1 MITIAP
7 GRRCGTVTPPAS
19 KSMAHRLMI
28 LAALN
33 EAPVFLELDR
43 ISEDIEAT
51 ARCLRALGA
60 KVLERKNGL
69 FVEPLSR
76 TTLSAGAGEIPD
88 GVPVLSCG
96 ESGSTLR
103 FLLPLAAALG
113 IPAVFR
119 MEDRLAL
126 RPIEALIEALKKN
139 GVQIEAH
146 DGAFRLS
153 GQLVPGDFELPGNI
167 SSQFVTGLLLAL
179 PLLPG
184 DSTITIIGKME
195 SEGYLRL
202 TEQALTLAK
211 IRYEYTPPA
220 RSRCM
225 SYRIPGC
232 QTAQLPTSVFVER
245 DWSAAANFLVMGAL
259 SHEGIRVSGLDPES
273 VQGDRRM
280 LELLRD
286 FGAEVL
292 ILPPE
297 DPASGALPQILVKGS
312 SLKGQT
318 VDVQMIP
325 DLVPILSV
333 LAAAAEGETRI
344 SGGARLRFKETDRLR
359 TTYELLKKLG
369 ADVRELEDG
378 LLINGKGQLVGG
390 SILRC
395 HDHRIA
401 MAAAA
406 AALISRNAV
415 TIPDSDCVNKSY
427 PGFFEDFSRL
437 EAES

>member
-51 ARCLRALGA
+51 ARCL
-60 KVLERKNGL
+60 KNGL

-232 QTAQLPTSVFVER
+232 QMAQLPSSV
-245 DWSAAANFLVMGAL
+245 
-259 SHEGIRVSGLDPES
+259 
-273 VQGDRRM
+273 
-280 LELLRD
+280 
-286 FGAEVL
+286 
-292 ILPPE
+292 
-297 DPASGALPQILVKGS
+297 
-312 SLKGQT
+312 
-318 VDVQMIP
+318 
-325 DLVPILSV
+325 
-333 LAAAAEGETRI
+333 
-344 SGGARLRFKETDRLR
+344 
-359 TTYELLKKLG
+359 
-369 ADVRELEDG
+369 
-378 LLINGKGQLVGG
+378 
-390 SILRC
+390 
-395 HDHRIA
+395 
-401 MAAAA
+401 
-406 AALISRNAV
+406 
-415 TIPDSDCVNKSY
+415 
-427 PGFFEDFSRL
+427 
-437 EAES
+437 

>member
-1 MITIAP
+1 M
-7 GRRCGTVTPPAS
+7 
-19 KSMAHRLMI
+19 
-28 LAALN
+28 
-33 EAPVFLELDR
+33 
-43 ISEDIEAT
+43 
-51 ARCLRALGA
+51 
-60 KVLERKNGL
+60 
-69 FVEPLSR
+69 
-76 TTLSAGAGEIPD
+76 
-88 GVPVLSCG
+88 
-96 ESGSTLR
+96 
-103 FLLPLAAALG
+103 
-113 IPAVFR
+113 
-119 MEDRLAL
+119 
-126 RPIEALIEALKKN
+126 
-139 GVQIEAH
+139 
-146 DGAFRLS
+146 
-153 GQLVPGDFELPGNI
+153 
-167 SSQFVTGLLLAL
+167 
-179 PLLPG
+179 
-184 DSTITIIGKME
+184 
-195 SEGYLRL
+195 
-202 TEQALTLAK
+202 
-211 IRYEYTPPA
+211 
-220 RSRCM
+220 
-225 SYRIPGC
+225 
-232 QTAQLPTSVFVER
+232 
-245 DWSAAANFLVMGAL
+245 
-259 SHEGIRVSGLDPES
+259 
-273 VQGDRRM
+273 
-280 LELLRD
+280 ELLRD

-297 DPASGALPQILVKGS
+297 DPASGALPQILVKGG